1 MKNHIHANK
10 NIAVSL
16 AMILVACL
24 FTSEMVAQQKKPEKK
39 QEKEQQQIIRETAS
53 LLSDASLEIAA
64 NDFVEGE
71 AGYRKAIAINPK
83 SETAKYNLGNAYY
96 NEAKNDEAM
105 TRFQQAADVAQSKSD
120 KHSAYHNL
128 GNTYMNA
135 KKYQEAVD
143 AYKDALR
150 NNPTDDETRYN
161 LALAKEMLEKNPP
174 KGGDGD
180 NKDQDKNQDKNDKDQ
195 ENKDKKDEEGKE
207 KEGDEG
213 DDKEDKDEGDQKDE
227 EKKGDNKEEQG
238 KPDKPN
244 KGEKDKKDQ
253 KQQQPQPGQMS
264 PQQIKNLL
272 EAMNNEEKKVQEKIN
287 AKKQKGA
294 RVKSEKDW

>member
-1 MKNHIHANK
+1 MSDG
-10 NIAVSL
+10 SL
-16 AMILVACL
+16 ALAD
-24 FTSEMVAQQKKPEKK
+24 EK
-39 QEKEQQQIIRETAS
+39 
-53 LLSDASLEIAA
+53 
-64 NDFVEGE
+64 FVEGE
-71 AGYRKAIAINPK
+71 ADYRKAIAINPK

-96 NEAKNDEAM
+96 NKAKNDEAM
-105 TRFQQAADVAQSKSD
+105 TRFQQAAAIATEKSD

-180 NKDQDKNQDKNDKDQ
+180 NKDQDKNQDKNDQDQ
-195 ENKDKKDEEGKE
+195 NQDKKDEEGNE

-213 DDKEDKDEGDQKDE
+213 DDKEDKDKGDEKDE
-227 EKKGDNKEEQG
+227 EKKGDNKEEKG

-244 KGEKDKKDQ
+244 EGEQDKKDQ

-264 PQQIKNLL
+264 LQQIKNLL
-272 EAMNNEEKKVQEKIN
+272 EAMNNEEKKVQEKMN
-287 AKKQKGA
+287 ATKTKG
-294 RVKSEKDW
+294 VKIKTDKDW

>member
-1 MKNHIHANK
+1 MNHQHNMKTNT
-10 NIAVSL
+10 NIFRIVLSAAFL
-16 AMILVACL
+16 LCL
-24 FTSEMVAQQKKPEKK
+24 SAEISA
-39 QEKEQQQIIRETAS
+39 QEKELDKEQKQLIRETKE
-53 LLSDASLEIAA
+53 LVSDASLALS
-64 NDFVEGE
+64 DDKFVKGE
-71 AGYRKAIAINPK
+71 ADYRKAIAINPK

-105 TRFQQAADVAQSKSD
+105 TRFQQAADVAENKAD

-135 KKYQEAVD
+135 KKYQDAVD
-143 AYKDALR
+143 AYKNALR

-174 KGGDGD
+174 KGGEGD
-180 NKDQDKNQDKNDKDQ
+180 NKDQDKNQDKNDQDQ
-195 ENKDKKDEEGKE
+195 DSQDKKDEEGKD

-213 DDKEDKDEGDQKDE
+213 DEQEDKDKGDEKDE
-227 EKKGDNKEEQG
+227 EKKGDNQEQQG

-244 KGEKDKKDQ
+244 EGEQDKKDQ

-294 RVKSEKDW
+294 KVKSEKDW